1 MRLNLHKIKNVFMW
15 HLKKLLLKVWQ
26 SPTCLG
32 GPSTKLISENKGGL
46 DNRQPRVVKF
56 EYPTVLSGKE
66 KCRFRHVLLPKEW
79 DGYPIGNE

>member
-1 MRLNLHKIKNVFMW
+1 
-15 HLKKLLLKVWQ
+15 VWQ

-66 KCRFRHVLLPKEW
+66 NVGFDMCYCPKNGMVIPLEMSDKCISIRAQHPKK
-79 DGYPIGNE
+79 IGATN